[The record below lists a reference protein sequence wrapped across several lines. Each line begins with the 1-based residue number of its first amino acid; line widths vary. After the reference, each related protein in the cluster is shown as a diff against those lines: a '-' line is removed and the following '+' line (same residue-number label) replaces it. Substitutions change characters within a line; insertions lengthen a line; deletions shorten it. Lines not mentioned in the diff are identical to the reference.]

1 MCKHAE
7 KSRSNLRRIAAA
19 LKVLPA
25 AAAGHTTQGLA
36 GFRCGAAAF
45 FGGGNRVSVGLWR
58 ILQIVLKNLL
68 KITNQITFFGTAINS
83 KIFSLNVVTF

>member
-7 KSRSNLRRIAAA
+7 KGRSKLRRIAAA

-25 AAAGHTTQGLA
+25 AAAGHATQGLA

-45 FGGGNRVSVGLWR
+45 WGNRGLSDIRWFF
-58 ILQIVLKNLL
+58 LQIVLKNLL

>member
-7 KSRSNLRRIAAA
+7 KGRSNLRRIAAA

-45 FGGGNRVSVGLWR
+45 FWGGTEPLWGSGGFYR
-58 ILQIVLKNLL
+58 
-68 KITNQITFFGTAINS
+68 
-83 KIFSLNVVTF
+83 